1 MNALDFN
8 EAKVMITWAGQTG
21 DLPDTVAWNASDTQ
35 IKGWV
40 TEAVRTGGV
49 PGIDRDARADCRDF
63 IVDRFNPNA
72 VRPYPLI
79 QVRPK
84 TPFG

>member
-1 MNALDFN
+1 MNAIHFN

-21 DLPDTVAWNASDTQ
+21 DLPDTVAWNASDAQ
-35 IKGWV
+35 IKGWA

-49 PGIDRDARADCRDF
+49 PGIERDARADCHDF

>member
-1 MNALDFN
+1 MNALHFT
-8 EAKVMITWAGQTG
+8 EARVMITWAGQTG
-21 DLPDTVAWNASDTQ
+21 DLPDTVAWDAGDAQ
-35 IKGWV
+35 IKRWA
-40 TEAVRTGGV
+40 TEAVRSGGV
-49 PGIDRDARADCRDF
+49 PGVDRDAAADCRDF
-63 IVDRFNPNA
+63 VVDRFLPNA